1 MLIGKLQRDNLVS
14 CRDLVSRASGMG
26 ISICMAESCT
36 GGLLGGTLTGVP
48 GASSV
53 FIGSAVCY
61 SNDSKTRILG
71 VSPDILSK
79 FGAVSAECA
88 SAMAAG
94 ARRIFHA
101 DMALS
106 VTGVAGPEGGTEEKP
121 VGLVWFSLEAAWEK
135 KVSSCLFFGE
145 RDEIRHRAVGK
156 AVDILLN
163 ALGRA
168 QL

>member
-1 MLIGKLQRDNLVS
+1 MITDKLQRENSIS
-14 CRDLVSRASGMG
+14 CRELLSRASGRG
-26 ISICMAESCT
+26 ISICTAESCT
-36 GGLLGGTLTGVP
+36 GGLVGGALTGVP

-53 FIGSAVCY
+53 FVGSAVCY

-71 VSPDILSK
+71 VSPDILSRY
-79 FGAVSAECA
+79 GAVSAECA

-106 VTGVAGPEGGTEEKP
+106 VTGVAGPDGGTEDKP
-121 VGLVWFSLEAAWEK
+121 VGLVWFSLEAVWER
-135 KVSSCLFFGE
+135 KVFSCFFNGE
-145 RDEIRHRAVGK
+145 RDEIRHKAVGT
-156 AVDILLN
+156 AIEILLR

-168 QL
+168 PA

>member
-1 MLIGKLQRDNLVS
+1 MIDQLLRDNLVS
-14 CRDLVSRASGMG
+14 CSELVSRASRMG

-36 GGLLGGTLTGVP
+36 GGLVGGTLTGVP

-79 FGAVSAECA
+79 NGAVSAECA

-94 ARRIFHA
+94 AKRIFHA

-135 KVSSCLFFGE
+135 KVYSCFFIGE
-145 RDEIRHRAVGK
+145 RDEIRHRAVGT
-156 AVDILLN
+156 AVEILLN

-168 QL
+168 QP